1 MDEATLSL
9 LTGPTSSLLLL
20 LGMGL
25 GLWRFTTQTV
35 LPAAKIWVDRHLDQ
49 VDKLLDQHEADRLAY
64 LQGLQDCQERSDQFR
79 AQLDTVERKVGG
91 LYGRH
96 EALIAKL
103 DGLPS
108 VTVNGISE

>member
-1 MDEATLSL
+1 VDEATLSL

-49 VDKLLDQHEADRLAY
+49 VDELLKQHEADRTAWLESM
-64 LQGLQDCQERSDQFR
+64 QDCHKRSDVLGT
-79 AQLDTVERKVGG
+79 QLDTIERKVGG
-91 LYGRH
+91 LYKRH
-96 EALIAKL
+96 EALVAKL
-103 DGLPS
+103 DGLPA
-108 VTVNGISE
+108 VTINGVPE

>member
-1 MDEATLSL
+1 MDEATISL

-25 GLWRFTTQTV
+25 GLWRFTTQTI

-64 LQGLQDCQERSDQFR
+64 LQGLQECQERSEQAG
-79 AQLDTVERKVGG
+79 AQLSTIERKVGG

-96 EALIAKL
+96 EALNQRL
-103 DGLPS
+103 DSLMTKPLD
-108 VTVNGISE
+108 NGAA

>member
-49 VDKLLDQHEADRLAY
+49 VDDLLKQHEADRSAWLESM
-64 LQGLQDCQERSDQFR
+64 QDCHKRSEQAG
-79 AQLDTVERKVGG
+79 AQLSTIERKVGG
-91 LYGRH
+91 LYARH
-96 EALIAKL
+96 ESLQSRLDAALVKPI
-103 DGLPS
+103 D
-108 VTVNGISE
+108 NGAV

>member
-9 LTGPTSSLLLL
+9 LTGPTSSLILL
-20 LGMGL
+20 LGMSL
-25 GLWRFTTQTV
+25 GLWRFGTQTV
-35 LPAAKIWVDRHLDQ
+35 APAVKRWVDQHLNQ
-49 VDKLLDQHEADRLAY
+49 VDELLKQHEADREAY
-64 LQGLQDCQERSDQFR
+64 LRGLRECQERSDQFR

>member
-1 MDEATLSL
+1 MDDATLSL

-49 VDKLLDQHEADRLAY
+49 VDELLKQHAKDRETW
-64 LQGLQDCQERSDQFR
+64 LQSMQDCHARAERMG
-79 AQLDTVERKVGG
+79 AQLDTIERKIGG
-91 LYGRH
+91 LYARH
-96 EALIAKL
+96 EALAGTL
-103 DGLPS
+103 DGR
-108 VTVNGISE
+108 VVVDNGVAS

>member
-49 VDKLLDQHEADRLAY
+49 VDKLLEQHEADRLAY
-64 LQGLQDCQERSDQFR
+64 LQGLQECQERSDKFC

-96 EALIAKL
+96 EALVAKL

-108 VTVNGISE
+108 VTVNGVSE